1 MSIESAKAFI
11 KRMKSD
17 PEFVTAMNALEP
29 LEEVQRFISHS
40 GYDFTKEELNQVN
53 GELQDSDLD
62 NVTGGAFPTS
72 VNDQITDS
80 VT

>member
-1 MSIESAKAFI
+1 MSIESAKKFVE
-11 KRMKSD
+11 RMKSD
-17 PEFVTAMNALEP
+17 HEFATAMNALKS
-29 LEEVQRFISHS
+29 LEEAQKFLNQS